1 MHTFGGLDDAGRVC
15 GPDKGLWVAVC
26 FGDEALYGR
35 LEGRAS
41 IRRSFCAGWLECA
54 RTGPRHRYPPR
65 PGPVPPQTRDRH
77 RFLKVPSREH
87 SPGRGRRR
95 LRAREAWLHLGP
107 MPLDA
112 GSDHLVHGAAP
123 PILGKNLDFAITI
136 EAEPLDLGADALQ
149 VNDAVAH
156 HAAI

>member
-54 RTGPRHRYPPR
+54 RTGLAT
-65 PGPVPPQTRDRH
+65 GTRRVQGL
-77 RFLKVPSREH
+77 F
-87 SPGRGRRR
+87 RRK
-95 LRAREAWLHLGP
+95 RA
-107 MPLDA
+107 A
-112 GSDHLVHGAAP
+112 GTAS
-123 PILGKNLDFAITI
+123 
-136 EAEPLDLGADALQ
+136 
-149 VNDAVAH
+149 
-156 HAAI
+156 